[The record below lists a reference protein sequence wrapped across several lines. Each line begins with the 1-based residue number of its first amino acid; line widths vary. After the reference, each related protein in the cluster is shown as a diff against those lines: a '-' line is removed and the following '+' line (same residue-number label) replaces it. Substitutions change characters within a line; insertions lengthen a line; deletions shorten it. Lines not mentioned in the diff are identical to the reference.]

1 MKKAQPHNQ
10 LCFDFEPKSRH
21 RYEILNREFDVEES
35 LEKSSSLHGPPPKSW
50 AVRQIPVP
58 SKIVASLPSW
68 HQAPSGNPYAHIP
81 DETADLPTAPIRE
94 RGLRARRAKLR
105 RIRHRELLAFCRPF
119 YDNSS
124 KSDRARLRDWI
135 GMAVVEINRSDELV
149 EHVRDTLGRSLLPF
163 RREDEKAEQNR
174 PKIEGILD
182 FLRRV
187 LHVTV

>member
-1 MKKAQPHNQ
+1 MKKLSSQHQ
-10 LCFDFEPKSRH
+10 LSFDFAPPSRH
-21 RYEILNREFDVEES
+21 RYEFLDREFDLEES
-35 LEKSSSLHGPPPKSW
+35 LEKASGLHGAVAKSW
-50 AVRQIPVP
+50 AVKRTPAKEKIAASVP
-58 SKIVASLPSW
+58 GWVT
-68 HQAPSGNPYAHIP
+68 APSGNPYANVP
-81 DETADLPTAPIRE
+81 DETAGLPSASITE
-94 RGLRARRAKLR
+94 RGLRARRAKQR
-105 RIRHRELLAFCRPF
+105 RIRHRELLAFCGPF

-149 EHVRDTLGRSLLPF
+149 EHVRKTLGRSLLPF